1 MMRTHCI
8 TFAVLYSI
16 IFFVHSTHPEASSYH
31 FFLYSTHPKAS
42 SYHPNNCCAQDIQGW
57 KIEYGEGAI
66 MRIAIILS
74 IVVTGL
80 LTPVLSQASDLI
92 LETPQLIVSDN
103 TGNLS
108 DARLRQLGNLAQETL
123 TKVLEFWSA
132 DCGIGQ
138 FGKIRVVFDVPRWL
152 DYYVSV
158 FYWER
163 RDGQRVRIVRV
174 FGSERAPQ
182 DMAHKLTSALFSHED
197 KLIRN
202 MMGVPTEEKV
212 GNLLSHP
219 GCGFYSDDWVRAF
232 IKMKSLIPL
241 AELGPDHAS
250 WGQKDTGKGFPMVVD
265 RAKQSKAYAEAGS
278 FGNHII
284 LTYGIN
290 KMKRFYELGQK
301 RRLWKE
307 SFGSDLQELES
318 NWLKALQTN
327 KTKEENAS
335 ILSELFE
342 RNPNTACLEATKL
355 VITKQ

>member
-1 MMRTHCI
+1 
-8 TFAVLYSI
+8 
-16 IFFVHSTHPEASSYH
+16 
-31 FFLYSTHPKAS
+31 
-42 SYHPNNCCAQDIQGW
+42 
-57 KIEYGEGAI
+57 

-74 IVVTGL
+74 IFVAGL

-108 DARLRQLGNLAQETL
+108 DARLRQLANLVQETL
-123 TKVLEFWSA
+123 NKVLEFWSA

-138 FGKIRVVFDVPRWL
+138 LGKIRVVFDVPRRRE
-152 DYYVSV
+152 YYVSV
-158 FYWER
+158 FYWEK
-163 RDGQRVRIVRV
+163 RDGRRIRIVRV

-182 DMAHKLTSALFSHED
+182 DMAHKLTSAIFSHED

-232 IKMKSLIPL
+232 IKMKSFIPL
-241 AELGPDHAS
+241 TELGPDHVS
-250 WGQKDTGKGFPMVVD
+250 WGQKDTGEGFPMVVD

-278 FGNHII
+278 FGNYII
-284 LTYGIN
+284 LTYGVN
-290 KMKRFYELGQK
+290 KMKQFYEVSGRK
-301 RRLWKE
+301 RLWKE
-307 SFGSDLQELES
+307 VFGSNLQELES
-318 NWLKALQTN
+318 NWLKVLQAN
-327 KTKEENAS
+327 EKTKEENAS

-355 VITKQ
+355 VIRKQ